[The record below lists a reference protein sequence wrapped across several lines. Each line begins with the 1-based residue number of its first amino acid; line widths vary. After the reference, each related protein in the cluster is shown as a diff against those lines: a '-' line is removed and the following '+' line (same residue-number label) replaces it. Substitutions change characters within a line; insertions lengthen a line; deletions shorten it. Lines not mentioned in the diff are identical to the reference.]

1 MKVFLPF
8 VAKLS
13 LRDSIISASRV
24 NSFVLDICL
33 RYEHISLFLSL
44 LFRDL
49 GIESIAI
56 DNFLLFLLVTITVL

>member
-13 LRDSIISASRV
+13 LRDSIISVSRV

-49 GIESIAI
+49 DIESIAI

>member
-13 LRDSIISASRV
+13 LRDSIISVSRV

-49 GIESIAI
+49 GIESIVI